1 MSKRK
6 LIVNIVILCLLACVA
21 VGATW
26 AASHF
31 RHKEEAPVM
40 IGEGVEKRTCDGED
54 YYIYRRDYS
63 GEYDIQCKSVGAESR
78 AYIDEMK
85 GIDICTQMDYE
96 QYRDYC
102 EQFNLK
108 QKYTD
113 PDSLYLVC
121 SASEFLLRADA
132 SLAAVEYCEDT
143 AELYIRSKFEG
154 ATGDVAAFVCIVP
167 TDVPVK
173 NVRRVKLYTDEQYA
187 NILEYGKPYDPD
199 IEPEPEKPI
208 LYLYPEAETD
218 VTVTLGHPERV
229 THSYPKYDGPWR
241 VTAQPDGSLTDLKT
255 GRALY
260 GLYYENVSAV
270 PLPQTDE
277 GFVVRGADTAAF
289 LEEKLAVLGLNDREA
304 EEFIVYWLPRL
315 EENEW
320 NYVRFASPEELAAE
334 MPLEIEPQ
342 PDSLIRVLMLFRP
355 LAEPITVTEQSLETP
370 RRTGFAAVEWGGA
383 EIP

>member
-1 MSKRK
+1 M
-6 LIVNIVILCLLACVA
+6 
-21 VGATW
+21 
-26 AASHF
+26 
-31 RHKEEAPVM
+31 
-40 IGEGVEKRTCDGED
+40 
-54 YYIYRRDYS
+54 
-63 GEYDIQCKSVGAESR
+63 
-78 AYIDEMK
+78 
-85 GIDICTQMDYE
+85 
-96 QYRDYC
+96 
-102 EQFNLK
+102 
-108 QKYTD
+108 
-113 PDSLYLVC
+113 C

-154 ATGDVAAFVCIVP
+154 VTGDVAAFVCIVP

-173 NVRRVKLYTDEQYA
+173 NVRRVKLYTDEQFA
-187 NILEYGKPYDPD
+187 NILEYGKPYDPN

-218 VTVTLGHPERV
+218 VTVTLGRPERV
-229 THSYPKYDGPWR
+229 THSYP
-241 VTAQPDGSLTDLKT
+241 TAQPDGTLTDLRT

-260 GLYYENVSAV
+260 SLYYENLSPV

-370 RRTGFAAVEWGGA
+370 RRTGFTAVEWGGA